1 MWGSEVP
8 GCLAVLSGLGLLSVC
23 SFLDQF
29 SHCSRTAYTC
39 SCSLPPPIQET
50 NGVFL

>member
-8 GCLAVLSGLGLLSVC
+8 GCLAAQSGLGLLSVC

-29 SHCSRTAYTC
+29 SYFSKTA
-39 SCSLPPPIQET
+39 
-50 NGVFL
+50 